1 MPLVLFSTVR
11 TVLGQFLQNVL
22 FWDQKTLFCTVLG
35 FFGANFFQV
44 FKKHSE
50 CPETHNKHL
59 KYFYFFWWG
68 GRWHLENS
76 YALPYQSNTPLKLEE
91 L

>member
-1 MPLVLFSTVR
+1 LQVENVTASELPLVLFSTVR
-11 TVLGQFLQNVL
+11 TVLRQFLENVL

-50 CPETHNKHL
+50 CPQTYNKHL
-59 KYFYFFWWG
+59 KYLFYFLVEG
-68 GRWHLENS
+68 G
-76 YALPYQSNTPLKLEE
+76 
-91 L
+91 

>member
-11 TVLGQFLQNVL
+11 TVLRQFLQNVL

-59 KYFYFFWWG
+59 KYFYFFG
-68 GRWHLENS
+68 GGVMHS
-76 YALPYQSNTPLKLEE
+76 HALCYEPK
-91 L
+91 